1 MTTARVHAPGQ
12 PLPRAR
18 FQWAWLVDSP
28 LLIAAWVAVV
38 MGLLT
43 LVQVARA
50 LREADRVRE
59 RSNQVF
65 ARMAAEAAVAGLPAS
80 AVSPVQ
86 VAIGR
91 VAVRV
96 ESAADEWLLTVV
108 LPDGER
114 CQFRCANLP
123 GEAPAVFGRP
133 LSLGDAAA
141 VERWGGCE
149 WQPGDAPELDPQ
161 ALAQAWPA
169 DRLPAFRRDVGI
181 ALIHCEAG
189 TERDDYVVDSGS
201 PDLGLPAEASLV
213 SVPGHL
219 WIPPGNEPWRLYVGR
234 DLTVVVQ
241 GNLYVGRP
249 IEVDGPGRLLFVT
262 APVAGAVPFV
272 DGDGNGR
279 WSPGE
284 ATCDGRPFLGAVE
297 GAGNAYLGM
306 SAASTS
312 IEIGAGLV
320 VGGQL
325 HLRADSRVDGP
336 VALAHGVTQI
346 GGRNAHL
353 LATGARLFA
362 PGQERVPGFLVSGP
376 ARHGR
381 LRSWSA
387 NHADAE
393 EPLYLAAPGR

>member
-1 MTTARVHAPGQ
+1 MTVPAHAPGQ

-18 FQWAWLVDSP
+18 FQWAWLIDSP
-28 LLIAAWVAVV
+28 LLIAAWIAVV

-59 RSNQVF
+59 RSNQVL
-65 ARMAAEAAVAGLPAS
+65 ARVAAEAAVAGLPVS
-80 AVSPVQ
+80 AVLPVQ
-86 VAIGR
+86 LAIGR

-96 ESAADEWLLTVV
+96 ESAGDEWLLTVD

-123 GEAPAVFGRP
+123 GEAPAVLGRP

-141 VERWGGCE
+141 VALWGGCE
-149 WQPGDAPELDPQ
+149 WQPGDTPMLDPL

-189 TERDDYVVDSGS
+189 TERDDFVVDITTQ
-201 PDLGLPAEASLV
+201 DLGLPVEADVV

-219 WIPPGNEPWRLYVGR
+219 WIPPGNEPCRLHLGR
-234 DLTVVVQ
+234 DLTVVVN

-262 APVAGAVPFV
+262 APSAGAMPFV

-284 ATCDGRPFLGAVE
+284 PTCDGRPFQGVVE
-297 GAGNAYLGM
+297 GAGSVYIGLAPTAN
-306 SAASTS
+306 S
-312 IEIGAGLV
+312 IDVGAGLV
-320 VGGQL
+320 IGGQL

-336 VALAHGVTQI
+336 VALA
-346 GGRNAHL
+346 GGITRVGRGSHRL
-353 LATGARLFA
+353 LATGTRLFD
-362 PGQERVPGFLVSGP
+362 PGCERVPGFVVSGP
-376 ARHGR
+376 TRHGR

>member
-1 MTTARVHAPGQ
+1 MTVAPAHVPGQ

-18 FQWAWLVDSP
+18 FQWAWLIDSP
-28 LLIAAWVAVV
+28 LLIAAWVAMV

-59 RSNQVF
+59 RANEVL
-65 ARMAAEAAVAGLPAS
+65 ARVAAEAAVAGLS
-80 AVSPVQ
+80 ADAAVPVE
-86 VAIGR
+86 VAIGS
-91 VAVRV
+91 VTVRI
-96 ESAADEWLLTVV
+96 ESAADDWLLTVA
-108 LPDGER
+108 LPHGER
-114 CQFRCANLP
+114 SRFRCARLP
-123 GEAPAVFGRP
+123 GAAPAVLGRP
-133 LSLGDAAA
+133 LSLGEPSA
-141 VERWGGCE
+141 VERWGGCA
-149 WQPGDAPELDPQ
+149 WQPGEAPDLDPA
-161 ALAQAWPA
+161 ALAQAWSA

-181 ALIHCEAG
+181 ALIYCAAG
-189 TERDDYVVDSGS
+189 TERDDYVVASGS

-213 SVPGHL
+213 VVPGHL

-262 APVAGAVPFV
+262 APVAGAMPFV

-284 ATCDGRPFLGAVE
+284 PSCDGRPFQGAVE
-297 GAGNAYLGM
+297 GAGSAYLGLAT
-306 SAASTS
+306 AATS

-336 VALAHGVTQI
+336 VALAHGVTQL
-346 GGRNAHL
+346 GGGNGRL
-353 LATGARLFA
+353 LATGARLFD
-362 PGQERVPGFLVSGP
+362 PGRERVPGFLVQGP

-381 LRSWSA
+381 LRPWAA
-387 NHADAE
+387 NCEVPE

>member
-1 MTTARVHAPGQ
+1 MTAAPAHVPGQ

-50 LREADRVRE
+50 LREADRVRV
-59 RSNQVF
+59 RSNEVL
-65 ARMAAEAAVAGLPAS
+65 ARVAAEAAVAALPAS
-80 AVSPVQ
+80 PVLPVQ

-91 VAVRV
+91 VAVRI

-108 LPDGER
+108 LPDGEH

-141 VERWGGCE
+141 VERWGGAGC
-149 WQPGDAPELDPQ
+149 QSGDVPVLDPL

-169 DRLPAFRRDVGI
+169 DRVPAFRRDVGI

-201 PDLGLPAEASLV
+201 PDLGLPVEANVV

-262 APVAGAVPFV
+262 ALPAGAVAFV

-284 ATCDGRPFLGAVE
+284 PTCDGRPFQGVVE
-297 GAGNAYLGM
+297 GAGNVYLGL
-306 SAASTS
+306 SAAASSTDV
-312 IEIGAGLV
+312 GVGLV

-336 VALAHGVTQI
+336 VALAHGVTQL
-346 GGRNAHL
+346 GGRNVRL
-353 LATGARLFA
+353 LATGARLFD
-362 PGQERVPGFLVSGP
+362 PGRERVPGFLVHGP

-381 LRSWSA
+381 LRSWSP